1 MKNNLD
7 KWERSKGIII
17 WFLLAMTMVLSV
29 TPEVHAEENTS
40 LNIHRHDGYSR
51 DNVAENVAKAHFH
64 DSNKVIIVNRDKF
77 SDAISATNISQ
88 GRYPV
93 LYSHEG
99 YVTDETIE
107 LIQSM
112 ALDEIY
118 ILGGEL
124 SINQSVVN
132 QLKNRIGVKITRVEG
147 RSRYDA
153 NVSAVRANFVQRNH
167 VVIASGEVYSDALY
181 GVSFA
186 NTIDAPVILTKTNRL
201 EPSTI
206 ELLKELNVSHAT
218 IIGGPLTV
226 NANVEKQL
234 KQLGIAYDRIAGRNR
249 YIGSAEVAAV
259 SYSNPKNIIIAS
271 GEIFSDALVS
281 APLAQKLNAPILLV
295 RSDRMENVVENY
307 ITDSLPN
314 IESVNI
320 LGGSLTINHSLLQP
334 ILQRVPEQPENPGE
348 EDNVITQKVERT
360 VPINHTVEY
369 VWDESIGEGEELV
382 VQEGVNG
389 ESIRI
394 YLQTLLNGE
403 VLDEEILS
411 EEVTVSPI
419 PEIVH
424 VGIVKE
430 TDVVDIDF
438 DIELFNQKVLA
449 LVNEERARLN
459 IHPLHY
465 EAATQHGADI
475 RTLDS
480 ISVQTLYVDHARPD
494 GSPWYTAFNYLDGTS
509 VFVSGENIA
518 YNWITYGEYEELV
531 QRDGALEA
539 KLAQTFYTQYAN
551 SQGHYENMIRE
562 RFRGMAV
569 STMFANHD
577 NSTQFIRVYNTM
589 VFSN

>member
-1 MKNNLD
+1 MKNNLE

-17 WFLLAMTMVLSV
+17 WLLLTITMVLSII
-29 TPEVHAEENTS
+29 PEVHAEEDTT

-64 DSNKVIIVNRDKF
+64 DSNKVIIVNREKF
-77 SDAISATNISQ
+77 PDAISATNISQ

-93 LYSHEG
+93 LYSHER
-99 YVTDETIE
+99 YVTDKTIE

-118 ILGGEL
+118 VLGGEL

-132 QLKNRIGVKITRVEG
+132 QLKNKIGVKITRVEG

-153 NVSAVRANFVQRNH
+153 NVSAVRANFTQKNH

-186 NTIDAPVILTKTNRL
+186 NTIDAPVVLTKTNRL
-201 EPSTI
+201 EPSTV

-226 NANVEKQL
+226 NTNVENQL
-234 KQLGIAYDRIAGRNR
+234 SQLGIVHDRIAGRNR

-259 SYSNPKNIIIAS
+259 SYPNPKNIIIAS

-295 RSDRMENVVENY
+295 RSNRMENVVENY
-307 ITDSLPN
+307 ITTSLLN
-314 IESVNI
+314 IENINI
-320 LGGSLTINHSLLQP
+320 LGGPLTINHSLLHP
-334 ILQRVPEQPENPGE
+334 ILQQVSEE
-348 EDNVITQKVERT
+348 EDNVTTQKVERT

-369 VWDESIGEGEELV
+369 VWDESIAEGEELV

-389 ESIRI
+389 EGIRI

-411 EEVTVSPI
+411 EEVTVHPI
-419 PEIVH
+419 PEIIH
-424 VGIVKE
+424 VGVTKE
-430 TDVVDIDF
+430 TDIVDIDF
-438 DIELFNQKVLA
+438 DMELFNQEVLT
-449 LVNEERARLN
+449 LVNEERASLN
-459 IHPLHY
+459 LHPLYY
-465 EAATQHGADI
+465 EAETQYGADI

-480 ISVQTLYVDHARPD
+480 INVQTLYADHARPD

-509 VFVSGENIA
+509 VFISGENIA
-518 YNWITYGEYEELV
+518 YNWITYEEYEELAQTV
-531 QRDGALEA
+531 GALEA

-562 RFRGMAV
+562 NFKGMTV

-589 VFSN
+589 IFSNRY